1 MQISRQSYVEFFL
14 LYTDGELGADEK
26 RAVEAFVKENPD
38 LEEELVMMQQTVFTP
53 DDSIVFEDKEQLY
66 RKEEE
71 RRVIPWFRLAAA
83 AILLITFSMVGW
95 LYLDNKKMVRDEQVA
110 SSDLQPARHEPI
122 EKSKPAVATIVE
134 EPENGKRQTA
144 SGDEETAKGKGQT
157 AKDNSV
163 LPRSLR
169 DHPLQRGTGQ
179 PANSN
184 RQPASGNEYPPLAG
198 DEQTASGNEYPPL
211 AGVARSA
218 GDGQPANGNRQPAMD
233 VDKPATPTITPE
245 HTLFEQDVAI
255 AEIPVDDVEV
265 RVSARHIQ
273 LESEPTEL
281 QTAKVSYVEAEEP
294 EMIYF
299 ANTTIPKKSKLRGV
313 IRKATRILDKVT
325 SFQ

>member
-1 MQISRQSYVEFFL
+1 M
-14 LYTDGELGADEK
+14 
-26 RAVEAFVKENPD
+26 EAFVKENPD

-83 AILLITFSMVGW
+83 AILLITFSIVGW

-110 SSDLQPARHEPI
+110 SSDLQPARQEPI

-134 EPENGKRQTA
+134 EPED
-144 SGDEETAKGKGQT
+144 SDEEGAKGKGQT

-169 DHPLQRGTGQ
+169 DHPLQRGTVQ

-218 GDGQPANGNRQPAMD
+218 GGGQPANGNRQPAMD

>member
-110 SSDLQPARHEPI
+110 SSDLQPARQEPI

-169 DHPLQRGTGQ
+169 DHPLQRGTVQ

-218 GDGQPANGNRQPAMD
+218 GGGQPANGNRQPAMD

>member
-1 MQISRQSYVEFFL
+1 MKNNFMQISRQSYVEFFL

-157 AKDNSV
+157 AKEMSKQQAA
-163 LPRSLR
+163 LSIPRW
-169 DHPLQRGTGQ
+169 RGWREAPGVD
-179 PANSN
+179 N
-184 RQPASGNEYPPLAG
+184 RQ
-198 DEQTASGNEYPPL
+198 TAI
-211 AGVARSA
+211 
-218 GDGQPANGNRQPAMD
+218 GNRQWMLINQPRQ
-233 VDKPATPTITPE
+233 
-245 HTLFEQDVAI
+245 H
-255 AEIPVDDVEV
+255 
-265 RVSARHIQ
+265 
-273 LESEPTEL
+273 
-281 QTAKVSYVEAEEP
+281 
-294 EMIYF
+294 
-299 ANTTIPKKSKLRGV
+299 
-313 IRKATRILDKVT
+313 
-325 SFQ
+325 

>member
-122 EKSKPAVATIVE
+122 E
-134 EPENGKRQTA
+134 
-144 SGDEETAKGKGQT
+144 
-157 AKDNSV
+157 
-163 LPRSLR
+163 
-169 DHPLQRGTGQ
+169 
-179 PANSN
+179 
-184 RQPASGNEYPPLAG
+184 
-198 DEQTASGNEYPPL
+198 
-211 AGVARSA
+211 
-218 GDGQPANGNRQPAMD
+218 
-233 VDKPATPTITPE
+233 
-245 HTLFEQDVAI
+245 
-255 AEIPVDDVEV
+255 
-265 RVSARHIQ
+265 
-273 LESEPTEL
+273 
-281 QTAKVSYVEAEEP
+281 
-294 EMIYF
+294 
-299 ANTTIPKKSKLRGV
+299 
-313 IRKATRILDKVT
+313 
-325 SFQ
+325 

>member
-83 AILLITFSMVGW
+83 AILLITFSIVGW

-110 SSDLQPARHEPI
+110 SSDLQPARQEPI

-169 DHPLQRGTGQ
+169 DHPLQRGTVQ

-184 RQPASGNEYPPLAG
+184 RQP
-198 DEQTASGNEYPPL
+198 ASGNEYPPL

-255 AEIPVDDVEV
+255 AEMPVDDVEV

>member
-71 RRVIPWFRLAAA
+71 RRVIPWCRLAAA
-83 AILLITFSMVGW
+83 AILLITFSIVGW

-110 SSDLQPARHEPI
+110 SSDLQPARQEPI

-184 RQPASGNEYPPLAG
+184 RQPASGNKYPSLAG

-218 GDGQPANGNRQPAMD
+218 GGGQPANGNRQPAMD

>member
-83 AILLITFSMVGW
+83 AILLITFSIVGW

-110 SSDLQPARHEPI
+110 SSDLQPARQEPI

-184 RQPASGNEYPPLAG
+184 RQPASGNKYPPLAG

-218 GDGQPANGNRQPAMD
+218 GGGQPANGNRQPAMD

>member
-1 MQISRQSYVEFFL
+1 VKNNFMQISRQSYVEFFL

-26 RAVEAFVKENPD
+26 RAVEEFVKENPD

-66 RKEEE
+66 RKEE

-83 AILLITFSMVGW
+83 AILLITFSIFGW

-110 SSDLQPARHEPI
+110 SSDLQPAKQEPV
-122 EKSKPAVATIVE
+122 EKS
-134 EPENGKRQTA
+134 EPEDGKRQA
-144 SGDEETAKGKGQT
+144 AEGKEQKAKGKGQR
-157 AKDNSV
+157 AMDNSGETAGGK
-163 LPRSLR
+163 R
-169 DHPLQRGTGQ
+169 QA
-179 PANSN
+179 AN
-184 RQPASGNEYPPLAG
+184 GN
-198 DEQTASGNEYPPL
+198 QYPPL

-218 GDGQPANGNRQPAMD
+218 GGGQPANGSQQSAMETDQPTAP
-233 VDKPATPTITPE
+233 PAPTPE

-255 AEIPVDDVEV
+255 AEIPVEDVNV

-273 LESEPTEL
+273 LESEPTESH
-281 QTAKVSYVEAEEP
+281 TANVNYVEAEEP

-299 ANTTIPKKSKLRGV
+299 ANTTIPRNSKLRGV